1 MKQVREKLN
10 ARRER
15 EEQRKSS
22 EPHGDAK
29 ALSEA
34 LKQRQGDVVNQG
46 ISWGMA
52 DDGGGGDDGGGE
64 KEEGEEED
72 LPDYLK
78 NVGFIIYWRFLYLP
92 FCMSLFYSL
101 FSSFQ
106 FECVHLRMCNLFL
119 LHIVLNILSM

>member
-1 MKQVREKLN
+1 LIKQVREKLN

-22 EPHGDAK
+22 QPHGDAK

-52 DDGGGGDDGGGE
+52 DDDGGSDGGGGGGGT

-78 NVGFIIYWRFLYLP
+78 NV
-92 FCMSLFYSL
+92 
-101 FSSFQ
+101 
-106 FECVHLRMCNLFL
+106 
-119 LHIVLNILSM
+119 